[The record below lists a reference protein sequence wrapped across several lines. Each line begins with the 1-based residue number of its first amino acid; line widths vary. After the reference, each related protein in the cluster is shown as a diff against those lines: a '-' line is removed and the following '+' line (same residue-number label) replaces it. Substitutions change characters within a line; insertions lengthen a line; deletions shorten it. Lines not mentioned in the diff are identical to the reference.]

1 MTRRGYKVNMATIR
15 RKERLKWRLL
25 NPNVSCEKKMNH
37 QNCILINL
45 PALPPK
51 HCLYFI
57 LKCLLHNVN
66 LFWKHK
72 NLGQSDD
79 AKRRKRG
86 WPNKWQSVIVT
97 ETFNSSHLTLRFLLG
112 CVVELSFF
120 QSRWQG
126 NNLFAMINP
135 ANRVYCEERARWK
148 QRVRLYH
155 PARYLLPD
163 FPLFSMW
170 SVHRT
175 SKKILVNGE
184 ADKTDWFI
192 G

>member
-1 MTRRGYKVNMATIR
+1 MSPDFGSVSQKRKNKAKKIGEGRDPVPLQSLEMTRRGYKVNMATIR

-86 WPNKWQSVIVT
+86 WPNKWQSVIIT
-97 ETFNSSHLTLRFLLG
+97 QTLDSLGSSVSSWLRCG
-112 CVVELSFF
+112 PVVLS
-120 QSRWQG
+120 
-126 NNLFAMINP
+126 LP
-135 ANRVYCEERARWK
+135 TAR
-148 QRVRLYH
+148 
-155 PARYLLPD
+155 
-163 FPLFSMW
+163 
-170 SVHRT
+170 
-175 SKKILVNGE
+175 
-184 ADKTDWFI
+184 
-192 G
+192 